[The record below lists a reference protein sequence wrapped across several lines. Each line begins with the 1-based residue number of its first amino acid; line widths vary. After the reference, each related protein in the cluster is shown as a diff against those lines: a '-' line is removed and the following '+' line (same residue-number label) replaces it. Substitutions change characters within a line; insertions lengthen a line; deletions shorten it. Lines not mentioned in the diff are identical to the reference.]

1 MERHAQGAS
10 LLNTLNNLF
19 RRGQSSSADE
29 QVDSTQRAGVIHT
42 QFQSSGPTQLVC
54 SPLLYAD
61 DVY

>member
-29 QVDSTQRAGVIHT
+29 QVDSAQRAGA
-42 QFQSSGPTQLVC
+42 SGPIQLVC